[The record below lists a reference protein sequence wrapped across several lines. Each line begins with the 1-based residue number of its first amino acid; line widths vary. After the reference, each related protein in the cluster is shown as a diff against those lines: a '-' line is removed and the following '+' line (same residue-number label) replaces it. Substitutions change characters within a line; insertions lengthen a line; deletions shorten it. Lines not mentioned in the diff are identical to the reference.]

1 MLTLKLSSEKGHSMT
16 HEFWGKKIGMTQLFV
31 GDKVVPVTAIDV
43 AHWVITQVKT
53 QENDGYNAVQ
63 IGLPRDRYIN
73 QAFSAEWLKKAKKFF
88 VLMKEVKLPEVA
100 NFVVGQPADFY
111 AQLAE
116 GDKVNVTG
124 ITRGHGFA
132 GVVKRHDFVG
142 GRGAHGC
149 TLGKAPGAMSFM
161 RSRGRV
167 IKGKRLPGHMG
178 TLQRVMQG
186 LDIVKIEQEA
196 RVLLVKG
203 SIPGK
208 SGSLVFV
215 KKA

>member
-1 MLTLKLSSEKGHSMT
+1 MT

-43 AHWVITQVKT
+43 ANWVVTQIKT

-63 IGLPRDRYIN
+63 IGLPRDRYIKES
-73 QAFSAEWLKKAKKFF
+73 FSAEWLKKAKKFF
-88 VLMKEVKLPEVA
+88 VLVREVKLDNVTD
-100 NFVVGQPADFY
+100 FTVGQAVDFY
-111 AQLAE
+111 GQLAE

-124 ITRGHGFA
+124 VTSGHGFKGAVQRHGFA
-132 GVVKRHDFVG
+132 GG
-142 GRGAHGC
+142 GASHGS
-149 TLGKAPGAMSFM
+149 TLGKAPGSMSFM

-178 TLQRVMQG
+178 AVQKMMKSLPV
-186 LDIVKIEQEA
+186 VKIEADA

-203 SIPGK
+203 SVPGK
-208 SGSLVFV
+208 AGSLVFV

>member
-1 MLTLKLSSEKGHSMT
+1 MT

-43 AHWVITQVKT
+43 ANWVVTQVKT
-53 QENDGYNAVQ
+53 QEHDGYNAVQ
-63 IGLPRDRYIN
+63 IGLPRDRYIK
-73 QAFSAEWLKKAKKFF
+73 QAFSAEWLKKASKYF
-88 VLMKEVKLPEVA
+88 VLIREVKLSNVA
-100 NFVVGQPADFY
+100 NFTVGQSADFY
-111 AQLAE
+111 AQLVE

-124 ITRGHGFA
+124 TTKGNGYA
-132 GVVKRHDFVG
+132 GVVRRHGFSG
-142 GRGAHGC
+142 GGASHGS
-149 TLGKAPGAMSFM
+149 TLGKAPGSMSFM

-178 TLQRVMQG
+178 TLQKVMHG
-186 LDIVKIEQEA
+186 LNVVKIEQDA

-203 SIPGK
+203 SVPGK
-208 SGSLVFV
+208 AGSLVFV

>member
-1 MLTLKLSSEKGHSMT
+1 MT

-43 AHWVITQVKT
+43 ANWVVTQVKT
-53 QENDGYNAVQ
+53 QEKDGYNAVQ
-63 IGLPRDRYIN
+63 IGLPRDRYIKES
-73 QAFSAEWLKKAKKFF
+73 FSAEWVKKAKKFF
-88 VLMKEVKLPEVA
+88 VLIREVKLEDVT
-100 NFVVGQPADFY
+100 NFTVGQSADFY
-111 AQLAE
+111 AQLVE
-116 GDKVNVTG
+116 GEKVNVTG
-124 ITRGHGFA
+124 VTSGHGFKGA
-132 GVVKRHDFVG
+132 VQRHGFSG
-142 GRGAHGC
+142 GGASHGS
-149 TLGKAPGAMSFM
+149 TLGKAPGSMSFM

-178 TLQRVMQG
+178 TVQKVMQG
-186 LDIVKIEQEA
+186 LAVVKVEADA

-208 SGSLVFV
+208 AGSLVFV

>member
-1 MLTLKLSSEKGHSMT
+1 MT
-16 HEFWGKKIGMTQLFV
+16 QEFWGKKIGMTQLFV

-43 AHWVITQVKT
+43 ANWVVTQVKT

-63 IGLPRDRYIN
+63 IGLPRDRYIKE
-73 QAFSAEWLKKAKKFF
+73 AFSAEWVKKAKKFF
-88 VLMKEVKLPEVA
+88 VLMREVKLDDVA
-100 NFVVGQPADFY
+100 NFTVGQSADFY
-111 AQLAE
+111 VQLAE

-124 ITRGHGFA
+124 VTSGHGFK
-132 GVVKRHDFVG
+132 GVVQRHGFSG
-142 GRGAHGC
+142 GGASHGS
-149 TLGKAPGAMSFM
+149 TLGKAPGSMSFM

-178 TLQRVMQG
+178 TVQQVMQG
-186 LDIVKIEQEA
+186 LAVVKIEADA

-203 SIPGK
+203 SVPGK
-208 SGSLVFV
+208 AGSLVFV

>member
-1 MLTLKLSSEKGHSMT
+1 MLKLSSQKGHSMT
-16 HEFWGKKIGMTQLFV
+16 HEFWGKKIGMTQVFAA
-31 GDKVVPVTAIDV
+31 DKVVPVTAIDV
-43 AHWVITQVKT
+43 SNWVVTQIKT

-63 IGLPRDRYIN
+63 IGLPRDRYAG
-73 QAFSAEWLKKAKKFF
+73 QTFSADWLKKAKKHF
-88 VLMKEVKLPEVA
+88 VHMREIKLADVA
-100 NFVVGQPADFY
+100 GFTVGQSADFY
-111 AQLAE
+111 AQLAQ
-116 GDKVNVTG
+116 GDKVNVMG
-124 ITRGHGFA
+124 ISSGHGFK
-132 GVVKRHDFVG
+132 GVVQRHGFSG
-142 GRGAHGC
+142 GGAAHGS
-149 TLGKAPGAMSFM
+149 TLGKAPGSMSFM

-186 LDIVKIEQEA
+186 LEVVKVEQDA
-196 RVLLVKG
+196 RILLVKG

>member
-1 MLTLKLSSEKGHSMT
+1 MT

-43 AHWVITQVKT
+43 ANWVVTQIKT
-53 QENDGYNAVQ
+53 QEHDGYNAVQ
-63 IGLPRDRYIN
+63 IGLPRDRYIK
-73 QAFSAEWLKKAKKFF
+73 QAFSAEWVKKAKKFF
-88 VLMKEVKLPEVA
+88 VLMKEVKLADVA
-100 NFVVGQPADFY
+100 SFTVGQSADFY

-124 ITRGHGFA
+124 ITKGHGFA
-132 GVVKRHDFVG
+132 GVVKRHGFSG
-142 GRGAHGC
+142 GGASHGS
-149 TLGKAPGAMSFM
+149 TLGKHPGSMSFM

-178 TLQRVMQG
+178 TLQTVMQG
-186 LDIVKIEQEA
+186 LDVVKIEQDA

-208 SGSLVFV
+208 TGSLVFV